1 MEWLWASSPSTLAN
15 SATYGADLSTASR
28 FIRTTLVRRWN
39 WSARR
44 PENDLPAPPVG
55 RVWLGP
61 ARKSPQATVE
71 KAPA

>member
-44 PENDLPAPPVG
+44 PENDLPAPVSYTHLTLPTI
-55 RVWLGP
+55 
-61 ARKSPQATVE
+61 A
-71 KAPA
+71 